1 MKKPLLI
8 LLIAILA
15 LTALACEISAS
26 DIEMLI
32 DLLPTSEPYTDP
44 ALYGNPPFDCIP
56 TNEIEY
62 ATVTFIYDGDTI
74 QVEMDGEKYK
84 VRFVG
89 INTPERETFYFWEA
103 TQANAEL
110 LPIGTEVMLIRDT
123 NDVDKYDRLVRYV
136 VADDVFV
143 NYELVLN
150 GYAYSKTYHPDTAC
164 DATFKAAMQT
174 AEENQVGL
182 HQP

>member
-1 MKKPLLI
+1 MKKPFI

-15 LTALACEISAS
+15 LTAMACEISAS
-26 DIEMLI
+26 DIEMLL

-56 TNEIEY
+56 ANEIEY
-62 ATVTFIYDGDTI
+62 ATVTYIYDGDTI
-74 QVEMDGEKYK
+74 QVEMNGEKYK

-89 INTPERETFYFWEA
+89 IDTPERDEFYYDEA
-103 TQANAEL
+103 TQANAEY
-110 LPIGTEVMLIRDT
+110 LPIGTQVMLIRDT
-123 NDVDKYDRLVRYV
+123 NDEDQYGRLLRYII
-136 VADDVFV
+136 ADDVFV
-143 NYELVLN
+143 NCELILK
-150 GYAYSKTYHPDTAC
+150 GYAYAKTYHPDTAC

-174 AEENQVGL
+174 AEENQLGI